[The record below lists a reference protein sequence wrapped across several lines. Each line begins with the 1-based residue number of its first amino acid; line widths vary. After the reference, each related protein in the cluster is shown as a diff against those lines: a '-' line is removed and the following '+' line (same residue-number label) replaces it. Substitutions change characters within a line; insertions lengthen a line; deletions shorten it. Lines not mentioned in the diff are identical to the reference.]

1 MISPLLYAR
10 IDGFLNSLRARNRS
24 PHTLRAYS
32 RDLIQFVEWLEGG
45 QVLGEGEDWSAV
57 QYDSVR
63 RYLGH
68 LGREG
73 YEKPTMSRK
82 LSALKS
88 FFKWLEREQIV
99 TSDPAAPVLSP
110 RQGRPIPHVLEVR
123 EVEALL
129 AQPDTST
136 PLGLR
141 DRALLEVLYASGVR
155 VSEAAAL
162 DVGDV
167 DWDGVGA
174 GEGSARVLQGKG
186 RKGRVVL
193 LGSHAS
199 SALLGYEQHSR
210 GKLMAAST
218 RLETT
223 DALWI
228 NSRGGRLSSH
238 AIYMRVLD
246 YAGRAG
252 IAKSVTPHTL
262 RHCFATH
269 LLEGGADLR
278 LVQELLGHASL
289 AATQI
294 YTRVSIGHLQ
304 KVYLASHP
312 RAQASTQASA
322 ED

>member
-1 MISPLLYAR
+1 MNSDSTLLFAA
-10 IDGFLNSLRARNRS
+10 IDGFLNSLQARNRS

-32 RDLIQFVEWLEGG
+32 RDLIQFVEWLEEQ
-45 QVLGEGEDWSAV
+45 QVLAAGQGWDAV
-57 QYDSVR
+57 QYDNVR
-63 RYLGH
+63 RYLGQ

-73 YEKPTMSRK
+73 YVKPTMARK

-99 TSDPAAPVLSP
+99 ASNPAAPVLSP
-110 RQGRPIPHVLEVR
+110 RQARPLPHVLEVR

-129 AQPDTST
+129 AQPDVST
-136 PLGLR
+136 AFGQR
-141 DRALLEVLYASGVR
+141 DLALLEVLYASGVR

-162 DVGDV
+162 DVGDL
-167 DWDGVGA
+167 DWDGCRV
-174 GEGSARVLQGKG
+174 GEGTARVLQGKG
-186 RKGRVVL
+186 KKGRVVL
-193 LGSHAS
+193 LGRQAS
-199 SALLGYEQHSR
+199 QALMEYEARAR
-210 GKLMAAST
+210 GELMAASKKDG
-218 RLETT
+218 TT

-228 NSRGGRLSSH
+228 NSRGQRLSSH

-246 YAGRAG
+246 YAARAG

-278 LVQELLGHASL
+278 LVQELLGHSSL

-304 KVYLASHP
+304 KVYRASHP
-312 RAQASTQASA
+312 RARA
-322 ED
+322 

>member
-1 MISPLLYAR
+1 MKADSTLLFAA
-10 IDGFLNSLRARNRS
+10 IDGFINSLQARNRS

-32 RDLIQFVEWLEGG
+32 RDLIQFVEWLEAQ
-45 QVLGEGEDWSAV
+45 QVLAAGQGWDAV

-63 RYLGH
+63 RYLGQ
-68 LGREG
+68 LGRDN
-73 YEKPTMSRK
+73 YEKPSMARK

-88 FFKWLEREQIV
+88 FFKWLEREAIIV
-99 TSDPAAPVLSP
+99 SNPAAPVLSP
-110 RQGRPIPHVLEVR
+110 RQARSLPDVLEVR

-129 AQPDTST
+129 AQPDVAT
-136 PLGLR
+136 PFGLR

-162 DVGDV
+162 DVGDL
-167 DWDGVGA
+167 DWDGCRA
-174 GEGSARVLQGKG
+174 GEGTARVLHGKG

-193 LGSHAS
+193 LGRQAS
-199 SALLGYEQHSR
+199 EAVLEYEAQGR
-210 GKLMAAST
+210 AELMAACKKDG
-218 RLETT
+218 TT

-246 YAGRAG
+246 YATRAG

-278 LVQELLGHASL
+278 LVQELLGHSSL

-304 KVYLASHP
+304 KVYRASHP
-312 RAQASTQASA
+312 RARA
-322 ED
+322 